1 MKTNITT
8 KEKITHVIND
18 KDTWLCIC
26 GNEPANQG
34 FHTCDKYGVE
44 MEPLIGSNW
53 EGFYFCDKCGR
64 IINKDTLEVVG
75 RKEPYSTR
83 LEEKIRHAHSLLLEV
98 LLEIEGK
105 ELDFINYPEGLPS
118 FDEMVCALGAIE
130 IYTKD

>member
-1 MKTNITT
+1 MKTAMTT
-8 KEKITHVIND
+8 KEKITHALND
-18 KDTWLCIC
+18 KQAWVCNC
-26 GNEPANQG
+26 GNMPTGQG
-34 FHTCDKYGVE
+34 FYPCDKYGID
-44 MEPLIGSNW
+44 MEPFIDSNW

-83 LEEKIRHAHSLLLEV
+83 LEEKIRLAQSLLSEVVSEVEEKGLE
-98 LLEIEGK
+98 
-105 ELDFINYPEGLPS
+105 FIKYPEELPS